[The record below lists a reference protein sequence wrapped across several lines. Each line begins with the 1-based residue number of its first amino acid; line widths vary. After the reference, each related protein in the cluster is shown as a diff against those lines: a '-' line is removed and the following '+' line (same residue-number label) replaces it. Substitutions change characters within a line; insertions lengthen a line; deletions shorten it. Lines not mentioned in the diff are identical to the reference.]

1 MSSELAVSGERLR
14 NAANRRQARR
24 WPFCVPVESLR
35 AFMSSIMRWRSGLI
49 EHVVIG
55 NSCLIEVETSIIRN
69 PLEGLLEEI
78 HWWLPPA
85 ARTVCPS

>member
-1 MSSELAVSGERLR
+1 
-14 NAANRRQARR
+14 
-24 WPFCVPVESLR
+24 
-35 AFMSSIMRWRSGLI
+35 MRWRSGLI

-69 PLEGLLEEI
+69 PFEGWLEEI

-85 ARTVCPS
+85 AQTVCPS

>member
-1 MSSELAVSGERLR
+1 
-14 NAANRRQARR
+14 
-24 WPFCVPVESLR
+24 
-35 AFMSSIMRWRSGLI
+35 MSSIMRWRSGLI

-55 NSCLIEVETSIIRN
+55 NSCLIEVETSIFRN
-69 PLEGLLEEI
+69 PFEGLLEEI